1 MRRLALPKGA
11 VEIRFLTTPE
21 DMRQVEEVQRV
32 VWPGSETDVVPM
44 HLLITL
50 AHNGGVAL
58 GAFPVRPDGTQGP
71 LVGFVYGFPGL
82 YETPSGWQV
91 KHCSHQ
97 LGIVP
102 AWRNQGLAYW
112 LKRAQWQAVRHQGL
126 ELITWTYDPLLS
138 RNAHLNIHK
147 LGAVCHTYLRE
158 VYGEMRDGLNVGL
171 PSDRFQV
178 ELWVRSP
185 RVEIRLSA
193 EPRKS
198 LDLAHFLAAG
208 AKIVNSTRL
217 RPDGWPEPP
226 DLEPQQA
233 TLDPAVHPLLLV
245 EIPWDFL
252 ALKAADQA
260 LALRWRQHTRA
271 WFEALFAQ
279 GYWVT
284 DFVRLPGS
292 QPRSFYVL
300 SYGESTL
307 GSPPSDHQRSR
318 TPTEPA

>member
-1 MRRLALPKGA
+1 MRRLRLPKGA
-11 VEIRFLTTPE
+11 VEIRFLHTPDE
-21 DMRQVEEVQRV
+21 MRQVEDVQRV

-50 AHNGGVAL
+50 AHNGGVVL
-58 GAFPVRPDGTQGP
+58 GAFPLDQAGQPGP

-82 YETPSGWQV
+82 VQTAEGWRL

-112 LKRAQWQAVRHQGL
+112 LKRAQWQAVRHQGID
-126 ELITWTYDPLLS
+126 LITWTYDPLLS

-147 LGAVCHTYLRE
+147 LGAVCRTYLRE

-171 PSDRFQV
+171 PSDRFEV
-178 ELWVRSP
+178 ELWVNAP
-185 RVEIRLSA
+185 RVKRRLSA
-193 EPRKS
+193 EPRKR

-208 AKIVNSTRL
+208 ARILNSTRL

-226 DLEPQQA
+226 EISPDTPGALPP
-233 TLDPAVHPLLLV
+233 DPRDQPLLLV
-245 EIPWDFL
+245 EIPPDFL
-252 ALKAADQA
+252 ALKAADRA
-260 LALRWRQHTRA
+260 LALRWRLHTRA
-271 WFEALFAQ
+271 WFEALFAR
-279 GYWVT
+279 GYLVT
-284 DFVRLPGS
+284 DFVHLPGRH
-292 QPRSFYVL
+292 PRSFYVL

-307 GSPPSDHQRSR
+307 G
-318 TPTEPA
+318 